1 MLFKKTFWTEEE
13 GGKEKKKGKKKSTVG
28 LKIAQ
33 VGGYPALHMVYLS
46 CGLVQVT

>member
-1 MLFKKTFWTEEE
+1 MLFMKTFWTGEEAVKKRRR
-13 GGKEKKKGKKKSTVG
+13 GGKKSTVG